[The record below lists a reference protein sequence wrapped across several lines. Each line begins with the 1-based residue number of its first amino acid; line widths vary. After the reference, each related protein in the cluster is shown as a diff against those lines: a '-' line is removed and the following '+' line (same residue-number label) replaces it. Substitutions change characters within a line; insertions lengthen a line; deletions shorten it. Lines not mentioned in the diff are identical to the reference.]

1 MAQRSILILVLASF
15 PLRVAQSIP
24 RILFPPPPPSP
35 PRGPPPPSPPAPPS
49 NTTLSFFNVA
59 ACSVMQAIELQFPD
73 EARSGSAGQLSCPL
87 EFRVFNPPRC
97 KLFLRYGR
105 ELYVTLAGDVPY
117 LDISII
123 NPNDGSQLRAPTRV
137 YLSIQRRN
145 HIGAAISQGS
155 VAGCTSRFQV
165 INELGLGE
173 IEPGNC
179 RTIFRHAAIGVG
191 ASAQIIANGES
202 IVTTV
207 SAGTSIKIE
216 QRLLTLSD
224 IPSPVGITFATPT
237 SGIAAEPSPPTDLWG
252 TTCEMATTAFYLI
265 GSPADNLPLQVL
277 RAPRRCLIASN
288 CL

>member
-1 MAQRSILILVLASF
+1 MRVPFIRTSFAAALA
-15 PLRVAQSIP
+15 LTATATAAVTAGAQSAGAQTCQFLAPVGGDGTTNIVTKT
-24 RILFPPPPPSP
+24 ISP
-35 PRGPPPPSPPAPPS
+35 GTPLPFSRPNWNTDFFVTAPYS
-49 NTTLSFFNVA
+49 SYKFFFTANS
-59 ACSVMQAIELQFPD
+59 SV
-73 EARSGSAGQLSCPL
+73 SATYPVEG
-87 EFRVFNPPRC
+87 
-97 KLFLRYGR
+97 FLKF
-105 ELYVTLAGDVPY
+105 T
-117 LDISII
+117 
-123 NPNDGSQLRAPTRV
+123 DG
-137 YLSIQRRN
+137 
-145 HIGAAISQGS
+145 
-155 VAGCTSRFQV
+155 TSFQV

-173 IEPGNC
+173 IEPGNF

>member
-1 MAQRSILILVLASF
+1 MLL
-15 PLRVAQSIP
+15 
-24 RILFPPPPPSP
+24 
-35 PRGPPPPSPPAPPS
+35 
-49 NTTLSFFNVA
+49 
-59 ACSVMQAIELQFPD
+59 
-73 EARSGSAGQLSCPL
+73 
-87 EFRVFNPPRC
+87 
-97 KLFLRYGR
+97 
-105 ELYVTLAGDVPY
+105 PY
-117 LDISII
+117 S
-123 NPNDGSQLRAPTRV
+123 
-137 YLSIQRRN
+137 
-145 HIGAAISQGS
+145 
-155 VAGCTSRFQV
+155 
-165 INELGLGE
+165 
-173 IEPGNC
+173 
-179 RTIFRHAAIGVG
+179 
-191 ASAQIIANGES
+191 NGES